1 VKLKSITAVTL
12 GLSAM
17 LVLGNGIGTAITKA
31 RMGQEKRSMISK
43 STPILHVE
51 RVEPSVKFWT
61 ERFGF
66 KKTIEVPE
74 GDHLGFV
81 ALEGVGLELMYQ
93 TYTGMKAAGDN
104 PLSAVCAQGPSFLFM
119 EVPDIHAVIA
129 AMKGGDIVV
138 PLHVT
143 FYGSQEIAVKEPGG
157 HFVIFA
163 QMPQH

>member
-1 VKLKSITAVTL
+1 
-12 GLSAM
+12 
-17 LVLGNGIGTAITKA
+17 
-31 RMGQEKRSMISK
+31 MISK

-81 ALEGVGLELMYQ
+81 ALEGYGMELMFQ
-93 TYTGMKAAGDN
+93 TYAGMKAAGEN
-104 PLSAVCAQGPSFLFM
+104 PLSAAADKGPSFLFM
-119 EVPDIHAVIA
+119 EVPDIHAIIA
-129 AMKGGDIVV
+129 AMKGADIAV
-138 PLHVT
+138 PLHET
-143 FYGSQEIAVKEPGG
+143 FYGSHEIGVKEPGG

-163 QMPQH
+163 QMPQR